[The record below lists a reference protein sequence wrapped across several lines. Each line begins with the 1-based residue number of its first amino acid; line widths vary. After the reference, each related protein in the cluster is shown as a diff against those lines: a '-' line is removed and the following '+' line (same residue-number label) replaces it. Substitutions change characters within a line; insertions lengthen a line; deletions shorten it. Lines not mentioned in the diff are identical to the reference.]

1 MMRYTPTIR
10 PLVLTGPSGSGRT
23 VMAFKLI
30 TEFPKKFARAVSYT
44 TRQPRRNEIDGVH
57 YYFVSKE
64 KLKSMD

>member
-1 MMRYTPTIR
+1 
-10 PLVLTGPSGSGRT
+10 
-23 VMAFKLI
+23 MAFKLI

>member
-1 MMRYTPTIR
+1 MMRYTPTIL

-44 TRQPRRNEIDGVH
+44 SRRPRRNEIDAVH
-57 YYFVSKE
+57 YYFRSKE
-64 KLKSMD
+64 QM